1 MNIEDKIRS
10 QLYDLTERV
19 EGGPSLDAA
28 IATGRSRRTQRH
40 IAAGAGSAAA
50 VAVATLVT
58 ASLVNGGSE
67 APAPDGGVLQP
78 AAPPPHADDGGAD
91 PQSFRNFVDGSDI
104 DESMQAAIAPNL
116 PSSADVT
123 DVYPS
128 DWSRDTPLPDGQAEN
143 ATDWQ
148 ATYSLS
154 GGDDL
159 RVTMGLAVP
168 YEENGDPCGGGSD
181 PSCTSTTRADGTSVA
196 VMEYENTTQ
205 HVFVRI
211 AMITRPDGF
220 VTTAADTASAPKAAG
235 AQPAWTLSGEQL
247 VALAD
252 SDGLS
257 FPDPVVTPPT
267 EAPKWMN

>member
-10 QLYDLTERV
+10 ELHDLTEPV
-19 EGGPSLDAA
+19 QGGPNLDAA

-40 IAAGAGSAAA
+40 IAAGAGLAAA

-67 APAPDGGVLQP
+67 APAPSRGVLQP
-78 AAPPPHADDGGAD
+78 AAPPPHANDGGAD

-116 PSSADVT
+116 PSGADVT

-154 GGDDL
+154 GGDVL
-159 RVTMGLAVP
+159 RVVMGLPVP
-168 YEENGDPCGGGSD
+168 YEDSSGDPCGGESS
-181 PSCTSTTRADGTSVA
+181 PACETRADGSTVA
-196 VMEYENTTQ
+196 VMEYDTDTQ
-205 HVFVRI
+205 KVRI
-211 AMITRPDGF
+211 ASITHPDGF
-220 VTTAADTASAPKAAG
+220 VTTASEAVDSSKTGADG
-235 AQPAWTLSGEQL
+235 PAWPLSRDEL

-252 SDGLS
+252 SDGLT
-257 FPDPVVTPPT
+257 FPSPVVTPPT
-267 EAPKWMN
+267 QAPKWMN